1 MTLAGLFGVAPDVLA
16 LLMAGAFVA
25 GVLDAIAGGGGLITV
40 PAYALAGLD
49 PAAAVATNKVNGAMG
64 VAAAAGA
71 FARKGAYRDADA
83 WRLAAGAAAGG
94 VAGALA
100 LSRVPTQWLTLAMPV
115 VLVVIALYF
124 AFTPSLGDRDRAP
137 RASIAVAAFV
147 FAPLVG
153 LYDGLFGPGAGSFYM
168 IVCVALLGKAA
179 VAATADT
186 KLANLASNGASLV
199 AFALMGKIVWPLGLA
214 VGLAQGAGSMLGAR
228 AAMAGGARLIRP
240 LIVLAC
246 LAMAIRLAARAGW
259 FGGG

>member
-1 MTLAGLFGVAPDVLA
+1 MSLAALFGVAPELLA
-16 LLMAGAFVA
+16 LLMACAFVA
-25 GVLDAIAGGGGLITV
+25 GLLDAIAGGGGLLTV

-49 PAAAVATNKVNGAMG
+49 PAAAVATNKVNGTLG

-71 FARKGAYRDADA
+71 FARKGVYRGRAP
-83 WRLAAGAAAGG
+83 WLLAAGAAAGG

-100 LSRVPTQWLTLAMPV
+100 LSRVPTGWLTLAMPV

-124 AFTPSLGDRDRAP
+124 AFTPALGDKDRAP
-137 RASIAVAAFV
+137 RASLALAALV

-153 LYDGLFGPGAGSFYM
+153 FYDGVFGPGAGSFYM
-168 IVCVALLGKAA
+168 IVCVALLGRAA
-179 VAATADT
+179 VQATGET

-214 VGLAQGAGSMLGAR
+214 VGLAQGVGSALGAR

-246 LAMAIRLAARAGW
+246 LAMAARLAARAGW
-259 FGGG
+259 FGG